1 MILTCGSARD
11 KIYDSRCGCRVVA
24 PWVGIECAARLP
36 AGCVF
41 CLHRQSRNRS
51 LSSVQD
57 ELTEEEYEKQLKDVC
72 MVLKAFE
79 VSAEDVTALVDA
91 EKKKPGTGAG
101 GDNRGFDCVRIKLDV
116 SAEGF

>member
-1 MILTCGSARD
+1 MTADAGVESSPRGWVSSAQQ
-11 KIYDSRCGCRVVA
+11 DSQPAVFSDCIA
-24 PWVGIECAARLP
+24 LP
-36 AGCVF
+36 
-41 CLHRQSRNRS
+41 NRS
-51 LSSVQD
+51 PSSVQD

>member
-1 MILTCGSARD
+1 MTADAGVESSPRGWVSSAQQ
-11 KIYDSRCGCRVVA
+11 DSQ
-24 PWVGIECAARLP
+24 P
-36 AGCVF
+36 AVF
-41 CLHRQSRNRS
+41 SDCIANRS

>member
-1 MILTCGSARD
+1 MAADAGVESSPRGWVSSAQQASQPAVFSD
-11 KIYDSRCGCRVVA
+11 CIAES
-24 PWVGIECAARLP
+24 AA
-36 AGCVF
+36 
-41 CLHRQSRNRS
+41 NRS

-79 VSAEDVTALVDA
+79 GSAEDVTALVDA

>member
-1 MILTCGSARD
+1 MRSKTPSRLCFLTASPPIAD
-11 KIYDSRCGCRVVA
+11 
-24 PWVGIECAARLP
+24 
-36 AGCVF
+36 
-41 CLHRQSRNRS
+41 NRS

>member
-1 MILTCGSARD
+1 MRVSSRRPLGGYRVRSKTPSRLCFLTASPID
-11 KIYDSRCGCRVVA
+11 
-24 PWVGIECAARLP
+24 
-36 AGCVF
+36 
-41 CLHRQSRNRS
+41 NRS